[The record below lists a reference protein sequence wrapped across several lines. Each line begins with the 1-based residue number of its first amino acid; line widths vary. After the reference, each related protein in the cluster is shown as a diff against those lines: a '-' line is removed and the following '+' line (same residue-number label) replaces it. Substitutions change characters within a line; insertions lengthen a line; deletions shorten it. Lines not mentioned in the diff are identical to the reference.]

1 MFFRS
6 TKYSAMMLETP
17 SAPAAPPPPVT
28 PSVEPQQPC
37 SEEEP
42 PLGLSSTQIQPLAC
56 PAATSSPQQE
66 SLSRV
71 DEESLSL
78 DDNQDSG
85 PMLCLSESLQES
97 LTADEV
103 VRNVMDSGLQA
114 PAALSDETQ
123 AAVIPDSRPLLLH
136 PDPGAPPAKCGNTE
150 STETG
155 HLQQQHAK
163 LKKDRLTRLKELGL
177 VPPPVAK
184 LCPDDGAFIQLEP
197 PQPNPGESSFP
208 KQFQVE
214 QLLTYICW
222 RVKIYRTDTQIKL
235 IPSWWLLQ

>member
-1 MFFRS
+1 
-6 TKYSAMMLETP
+6 
-17 SAPAAPPPPVT
+17 
-28 PSVEPQQPC
+28 
-37 SEEEP
+37 
-42 PLGLSSTQIQPLAC
+42 
-56 PAATSSPQQE
+56 
-66 SLSRV
+66 
-71 DEESLSL
+71 
-78 DDNQDSG
+78 
-85 PMLCLSESLQES
+85 MLCLSESLQES

-136 PDPGAPPAKCGNTE
+136 PDPGTPPAKCGNTE

-235 IPSWWLLQ
+235 IPS